1 MSEEEADKVLAF
13 VDTDGGGSI
22 GFNEFIVTAISPKDL
37 LNSKTLEKANFIFD
51 ADRGGTISI

>member
-13 VDTDGGGSI
+13 VVTDGGGI